1 MQRYTGNNSDS
12 YNILQVD
19 TKTIKLKGK
28 KGSLFSKQQNPY
40 KLLLRGSKDG
50 KLKFAWTV
58 SETLQ
63 MCIHLGDLNRYP
75 ASYSATCLMVSK
87 EKITHS
93 LAP

>member
-40 KLLLRGSKDG
+40 KLLLRGSKDA
-50 KLKFAWTV
+50 KLKSTWTL

-63 MCIHLGDLNRYP
+63 MCIHLGALKIYP
-75 ASYSATCLMVSK
+75 ASYSASCLMVSE
-87 EKITHS
+87 EK
-93 LAP
+93 